1 MKKIKLYSP
10 DGKSELNVYPHQKGQ
25 LTACGWTE
33 KPATKSKSKK
43 VNEDG

>member
-10 DGKSELNVYPHQKGQ
+10 DGGCELEVYDHKKGQ
-25 LTACGWTE
+25 LIACGWTE
-33 KPATKSKSKK
+33 KPATKPKPKK